1 MFKHIK
7 GRIRK
12 SVLRIEKF
20 FHSVYALRDSWI
32 YAKKVFSE
40 ETTFVKGERKV
51 QKNILKN
58 KGNLG

>member
-12 SVLRIEKF
+12 SVLRIEKL
-20 FHSVYALRDSWI
+20 FHSIYALRDSWI

-40 ETTFVKGERKV
+40 ETHFCERREKSSKKYS
-51 QKNILKN
+51 QK
-58 KGNLG
+58 

>member
-20 FHSVYALRDSWI
+20 FHSIYALRDSWI

-40 ETTFVKGERKV
+40 ETHFCERREKSSKKYS
-51 QKNILKN
+51 QK
-58 KGNLG
+58 